1 MISKSTLQA
10 IIRFT
15 FILIVLT
22 MRVGGDFSVY
32 DDLRPH
38 VEATD
43 PSGYDADD
51 DKGHHV
57 NLDFKPFSILF
68 VPPSEQPSAP
78 FIEKT
83 RTFAF
88 TPVVR
93 LIPRAPPV

>member
-1 MISKSTLQA
+1 MKSKAVIPSLLKILLLL
-10 IIRFT
+10 II
-15 FILIVLT
+15 LL
-22 MRVGGDFSVY
+22 MRVGGDFSAY

-38 VEATD
+38 MEATD

-57 NLDFKPFSILF
+57 SVDFEPIRFLF
-68 VPPSEQPSAP
+68 VPPSEQPFARL
-78 FIEKT
+78 IEET
-83 RTFAF
+83 RTFDF

>member
-22 MRVGGDFSVY
+22 TRVGGDFSVY

-51 DKGHHV
+51 DKGHHLSV
-57 NLDFKPFSILF
+57 DSQPFHFLL
-68 VPPSEQPSAP
+68 VPPPVHSVSRH
-78 FIEKT
+78 IEEAH
-83 RTFAF
+83 TFAF
-88 TPVVR
+88 TAAVR